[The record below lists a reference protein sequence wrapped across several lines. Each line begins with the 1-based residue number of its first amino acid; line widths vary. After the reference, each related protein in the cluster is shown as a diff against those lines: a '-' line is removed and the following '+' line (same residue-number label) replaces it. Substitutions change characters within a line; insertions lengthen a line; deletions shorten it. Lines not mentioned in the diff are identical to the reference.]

1 MSAVPLR
8 FEGYPRRLVVR
19 FCKTL
24 ADACECI
31 DNFYLLLR
39 TSISGSFPGIHLPLT
54 TFSHD
59 IIINVQIQILVKTLT
74 GTTLTLDVEPSTTI
88 DDVKVQI
95 QNKKGIP
102 TDQQRLIFA
111 GKQLEDRLTLSDYNI
126 QKESTLHLVLR
137 LRGMIST
144 FSSSD
149 ASDPLVA
156 YLLLTDEERESKPMP
171 TEELREKEK
180 TSRAGFY
187 TYRYDPTCD
196 MLHEPHR
203 HLLCDLLDFVWSKTA
218 SEDPNRVDMRV
229 AMTKEQLLSVSD
241 GHHMCSRDSTS
252 YLLFSSALYIYSYHN
267 FIFFFTHDQILGSVD
282 GEMSNDAH
290 KANNVV
296 GALEA
301 AFRRVPSACG
311 AAKYALRMTKAS
323 NNCISFHCDG
333 VYATSTSQIPLNE
346 PSEYKGGKLCFFVND
361 QLHFV
366 PRTPGSLVQHP
377 PKVLHGVTRVTEGT
391 RKSFFIVDSTNGLGD
406 SGVVQ
411 LQADTII
418 SFLASAASTSAGEKR
433 KRGAGK

>member
-1 MSAVPLR
+1 M
-8 FEGYPRRLVVR
+8 
-19 FCKTL
+19 
-24 ADACECI
+24 
-31 DNFYLLLR
+31 
-39 TSISGSFPGIHLPLT
+39 
-54 TFSHD
+54 
-59 IIINVQIQILVKTLT
+59 QIFVKTLT
-74 GTTLTLDVEPSTTI
+74 GKTVTLDVEPWDNI
-88 DDVKVQI
+88 YIVKTKFQDKDGV
-95 QNKKGIP
+95 P
-102 TDQQRLIFA
+102 PDQQRLIFN
-111 GKQLEDRLTLSDYNI
+111 GVQLEEGWTLSACNI
-126 QKESTLHLVLR
+126 QKEDTLHMVMY

-156 YLLLTDEERESKPMP
+156 YLLLTDEERESTPIP

-203 HLLCDLLDFVWSKTA
+203 RLLCDLLDFVWSKTA

-229 AMTKEQLLSVSD
+229 AMTKEQLLS
-241 GHHMCSRDSTS
+241 
-252 YLLFSSALYIYSYHN
+252 
-267 FIFFFTHDQILGSVD
+267 ILGSVD
-282 GEMSNDAH
+282 GEISNDAH

-296 GALEA
+296 GVLEA
-301 AFRRVPSACG
+301 AFRRVPTCSARS
-311 AAKYALRMTKAS
+311 AAKFALRMTKAS

-333 VYATSTSQIPLNE
+333 GYATSTSQIPLNE
-346 PSEYKGGKLCFFVND
+346 PSEYKGGKLCFFVSD

-391 RKSFFIVDSTNGLGD
+391 RKSFFIVDSNNGLGD
-406 SGVVQ
+406 NGVVQ